1 MEATLHGQNKRT
13 NVPFFFPPIFSLR
26 VLQLRA
32 GGEQGKELSHAR
44 PSNALSMD
52 QPLSLSPVRCKPI
65 TSPLPPPL
73 SLSRCIRSVR
83 GGKIEKSVD
92 TRSSSLFPGR
102 VSILKSVGEKKGER
116 RTHLLPR
123 SIKETEE
130 TGMAGNRSR
139 WPNLRHPILSPP
151 GLNRYE
157 DPENR

>member
-1 MEATLHGQNKRT
+1 MQT
-13 NVPFFFPPIFSLR
+13 NNES
-26 VLQLRA
+26 
-32 GGEQGKELSHAR
+32 S
-44 PSNALSMD
+44 
-52 QPLSLSPVRCKPI
+52 
-65 TSPLPPPL
+65 PPPL